1 MIHMPH
7 QQGAKMKAWQ
17 HDWKVR
23 LALLLALSALLS
35 GCASSAL
42 ADSGGANAA
51 RKHDKQGSAPA
62 CPSQDFTTFLQ
73 RYADASDDSVRLH
86 FTGDPLEYEVPTH
99 TVEDETP
106 SSPPTHISARSGRSR
121 LALFPY
127 RYFKNAR
134 AFDRIDPQG
143 DQKTRQ
149 GSAPYPVAITTEPAG
164 GRKVDFGMEYETD
177 TYLFKRKLDCW
188 YLARV
193 INLRD

>member
-1 MIHMPH
+1 
-7 QQGAKMKAWQ
+7 MKVWQ

-23 LALLLALSALLS
+23 VAHLLALSVLLS
-35 GCASSAL
+35 SGASSAL
-42 ADSGGANAA
+42 AYAGDANAA
-51 RKHDKQGSAPA
+51 GKHDKQGSKPA

-73 RYADASDDSVRLH
+73 RYADASNDSVRLR
-86 FTGDPLEYEVPTH
+86 FTDDPLEYEVPTH

-106 SSPPTHISARSGRSR
+106 SSPPTHVSARSGLSR
-121 LALFPY
+121 LELFPY

-134 AFDRIDPQG
+134 AFDRIDSQG
-143 DQKTRQ
+143 DQKTLQ
-149 GSAPYPVAITTEPAG
+149 GSVPYPLAVATEPAD